1 MVQGEVLKKAEE
13 TAKRKDSIQYL
24 VTNELVEAMSSEII
38 SDIIEH
44 LHVVLYCPAWLVK
57 SVYMRN
63 S

>member
-13 TAKRKDSIQYL
+13 TAKRKGSIQYL

-44 LHVVLYCPAWLVK
+44 LHVVLYCPAWGGW
-57 SVYMRN
+57 
-63 S
+63 